1 MEPGQAHMDMDTVVE
16 VEIGSLSVAGSPRIS
31 GEDEEHVEMLAV
43 AQAPLPPIIA
53 HRGTMRVIDGVHR
66 LRAAERRGDDKIAVR
81 FFEGGEADAFVLAV
95 ESNISHGL
103 PLSMADRKSAAE
115 RIIRSHPLWSDRMI
129 ASVTGIAPGTVAEI
143 RRRVSGAA
151 AGRGRI
157 GQDGRFRP
165 LNGAEGRRLAGD
177 LIAENPGLS
186 LRQIARA
193 SGISPETA
201 RDVRNRLRRGEE
213 PLLKGRG
220 RTARA
225 HEDREPAGHTGPRD
239 ADEGATAPARIPAQD
254 RTVVVRRLK
263 VDPALRFSETGRTLL
278 RLLSIHTISAEEWDD
293 IMANIPPHCSG
304 IIAQLARE
312 CADIWADFAQR
323 AERSVVETV

>member
-1 MEPGQAHMDMDTVVE
+1 MEPGQAHLDMQTVVE
-16 VEIGSLSVAGSPRIS
+16 VEINSLSVAGSPRIS
-31 GEDEEHVEMLAV
+31 GEDIEHVEMLTV

-53 HRGTMRVIDGVHR
+53 HRATMRVIDGVHR

-81 FFEGGEADAFVLAV
+81 FFDGDEADAFVLAV
-95 ESNISHGL
+95 ESNITHGL
-103 PLSMADRKSAAE
+103 PLSMADRKNAAE

-143 RRRVSGAA
+143 RRRVAGAAA

-165 LNGAEGRRLAGD
+165 LNGAEGRRLAGN

-220 RTARA
+220 RPARA
-225 HEDREPAGHTGPRD
+225 PQEQLPAGPAD
-239 ADEGATAPARIPAQD
+239 AGDGGDGTAPVRMPVQD

-323 AERSVVETV
+323 AERNVAEAV

>member
-1 MEPGQAHMDMDTVVE
+1 MQTVVE
-16 VEIGSLSVAGSPRIS
+16 VEIESLSVAGSPRIS
-31 GEDEEHVEMLAV
+31 GEDSEHVEMLTV

-53 HRGTMRVIDGVHR
+53 HRATMRVIDGIHR

-81 FFEGGEADAFVLAV
+81 FFDGDEADAFVLAV
-95 ESNISHGL
+95 ESNITHGL
-103 PLSMADRKSAAE
+103 PLSMADRKNAAE

-165 LNGAEGRRLAGD
+165 LNGAEGRRLAGN
-177 LIAENPGLS
+177 LITENPGLS

-220 RTARA
+220 RQARA
-225 HEDREPAGHTGPRD
+225 PQEQVPVGAAVPGDGGD
-239 ADEGATAPARIPAQD
+239 AAVPARMPAQD

-323 AERSVVETV
+323 AEQNVAEAV

>member
-1 MEPGQAHMDMDTVVE
+1 MQTVVE

-31 GEDEEHVEMLAV
+31 GEDAEHIEMLAV

-53 HRGTMRVIDGVHR
+53 HRATMRVIDGVHR

-81 FFEGGEADAFVLAV
+81 FFDGDEADAFVLAV
-95 ESNISHGL
+95 ESNITHGL

-151 AGRGRI
+151 AAGRGRI

-165 LNGAEGRRLAGD
+165 LNGAEGRRLAGN

-220 RTARA
+220 RPARA
-225 HEDREPAGHTGPRD
+225 SREQEPTGHSGPRD
-239 ADEGATAPARIPAQD
+239 GDAAAAPARMPAQD

-323 AERSVVETV
+323 AERNVVETV

>member
-1 MEPGQAHMDMDTVVE
+1 MEPGQAHMDMQTVVE
-16 VEIGSLSVAGSPRIS
+16 VEIDSLSVAGSPRIS
-31 GEDEEHVEMLAV
+31 GEDLEHIEMLAV
-43 AQAPLPPIIA
+43 AQVPLPPIIA
-53 HRGTMRVIDGVHR
+53 HRATMRVIDGVHR
-66 LRAAERRGDDKIAVR
+66 LRAAQRRGDDKIAVR
-81 FFEGGEADAFVLAV
+81 FFDGDEADAFVLAV
-95 ESNISHGL
+95 ESNITHGL

-151 AGRGRI
+151 AAGRGRI

-165 LNGAEGRRLAGD
+165 LNGAEGRRLAGN

-213 PLLKGRG
+213 PLLKGRSRPA
-220 RTARA
+220 RTS
-225 HEDREPAGHTGPRD
+225 REQEPTGHSGPRD
-239 ADEGATAPARIPAQD
+239 GDAAAASARMPVQD

-323 AERSVVETV
+323 AERNVVETV

>member
-1 MEPGQAHMDMDTVVE
+1 MEPGQAHLDMQTVVE
-16 VEIGSLSVAGSPRIS
+16 VEINALSVAGSPRIS
-31 GEDEEHVEMLAV
+31 GEDTEHVDMLTV

-53 HRGTMRVIDGVHR
+53 HRATMRVIDGVHR

-81 FFEGGEADAFVLAV
+81 FFDGDEADAFVLAV
-95 ESNISHGL
+95 ESNITHGL
-103 PLSMADRKSAAE
+103 PLSMADRKNAAE

-143 RRRVSGAA
+143 RRRVAGAAA

-165 LNGAEGRRLAGD
+165 LNGAEGRRLAGN

-220 RTARA
+220 RPVRGPREQLSA
-225 HEDREPAGHTGPRD
+225 EPAD
-239 ADEGATAPARIPAQD
+239 AGDGGGGTVPVRMPVQD

-304 IIAQLARE
+304 IVAQLARE

-323 AERSVVETV
+323 AERNVAEAV

>member
-1 MEPGQAHMDMDTVVE
+1 
-16 VEIGSLSVAGSPRIS
+16 
-31 GEDEEHVEMLAV
+31 MLTV

-53 HRGTMRVIDGVHR
+53 HRATMRVIDGVHR

-81 FFEGGEADAFVLAV
+81 FFDGDEADAFVLAV
-95 ESNISHGL
+95 ESNITHGL
-103 PLSMADRKSAAE
+103 PLSMADRKNAAE
-115 RIIRSHPLWSDRMI
+115 RIIRTHPLWSDRMI

-165 LNGAEGRRLAGD
+165 LNGAEGRRLAGN

-213 PLLKGRG
+213 PLLKARG
-220 RTARA
+220 RQQRA
-225 HEDREPAGHTGPRD
+225 PQEPVAAASAGAGD
-239 ADEGATAPARIPAQD
+239 GAAAPAPARMPVQD
-254 RTVVVRRLK
+254 RTGVVRRLK

-323 AERSVVETV
+323 AERNVAEAV